1 MIKEFFERMWAW
13 EKQGYILK
21 LPKAKRSIKTF
32 ATVEEYRDYVV
43 SISKNKTYKQI
54 ANRLNKE
61 GYRTIRGILFNEHSV
76 MYYTKNDATLAKLR
90 SDAKF
95 RKQNKTE
102 PIIFNN
108 FLKLLKSKRLAISS
122 YQFKI
127 ESIKPSQI
135 VFEITA
141 HNEID
146 FENLYIN
153 DYNKLEKISVLAKKH
168 FNRDICILGW
178 KSYNYDSDPLV
189 YHY

>member
-1 MIKEFFERMWAW
+1 
-13 EKQGYILK
+13 
-21 LPKAKRSIKTF
+21 
-32 ATVEEYRDYVV
+32 
-43 SISKNKTYKQI
+43 
-54 ANRLNKE
+54 
-61 GYRTIRGILFNEHSV
+61 

-168 FNRDICILGW
+168 FNSDICILGW